1 MLRSGAAYL
10 ESLRDG
16 RQVLIGKERVS
27 DVTTH
32 PAFRNTARSFARI
45 YDLKRAPGNLEAMS
59 YEENGERHSAW
70 YILPKTKE
78 ELRKRTEAHRRV
90 AEWSHGLLGR
100 SMDHVSTFVAGM
112 RMMPEIFGVNDARSA
127 KGFGDNLINYYEHMR
142 DNDIFACYLV
152 ITPQGAR
159 DPEIYKRQTTRNAAL
174 QVVAEDNKGI
184 VLSGIKML
192 GTSAVFSDEA
202 WIGNILP
209 LAPEQKAL
217 SVTCSVRMN
226 APGLQTWVRKSFELN
241 SGNRA
246 DNYFSSQ
253 FDETDAVLVFD
264 RVHVPWERVFVMDNA
279 ALSRDIYFKTPA
291 HIMGNH
297 QSMVRFAEKLKL
309 INGIA
314 HKAAELS
321 GVGHLPA
328 VQQTLG
334 RLMAGE
340 AGLLGMIAGQVE
352 QPETLP
358 SGHMHVNRRYLYAA
372 LHWTSNNYCEI
383 AEKVRELLSAGPF
396 QIPAD
401 CSVFEDAELAQ
412 AFEANWA
419 SPGASPRERY
429 KFIKMAWDLL
439 GSDFAGRHTQYE
451 RFYGGPP
458 FLNDMYNYTWA
469 PWDQR
474 RALVDQILADIELP
488 QATSTKGPH

>member
-1 MLRSGAAYL
+1 MLRTGADYL

-16 RQVLIGKERVS
+16 RRVLIGKERVT

-32 PAFRNTARSFARI
+32 PAFRTTARSFARI
-45 YDLKRAPGNLEAMS
+45 YDLKRSPDHIDAMS
-59 YEENGERHSAW
+59 YEEGGDRHSAW
-70 YILPKTKE
+70 YLLPRRKDD
-78 ELRKRTEAHRRV
+78 LRKRSEAHRRV
-90 AEWSHGLLGR
+90 AEWSYGLLGR
-100 SMDHVSTFVAGM
+100 SQDHVSTFVAGM
-112 RMMPEIFGVNDARSA
+112 RMCPEMFEAGQ
-127 KGFGDNLINYYEHMR
+127 KGFGDNLVRYYEHMR
-142 DNDIFACYLV
+142 NNDIFACYLV
-152 ITPQGAR
+152 ITPQAAR
-159 DPEIYKRQTTRNAAL
+159 DPEVYKRQATGTGTAAL
-174 QVVAEDNKGI
+174 QVVAEDDRGI
-184 VLSGIKML
+184 YLSGIKML

-217 SVTCSVRMN
+217 SVTCSVKMN
-226 APGLQTWVRKSFELN
+226 APGLTIWVRKSFEQH
-241 SGNRA
+241 SVSRV

-253 FDETDAVLVFD
+253 FDESDAVLVMD
-264 RVHVPWERVFVMDNA
+264 RTFVPWERVFVMNNA

-297 QSMVRFAEKLKL
+297 QSMLRFSEKLKL

-334 RLMAGE
+334 RLMAAE
-340 AGLLGMIAGQVE
+340 AGLLGMIAAQVE
-352 QPETLP
+352 CPEASAPGYL
-358 SGHMHVNRRYLYAA
+358 HVNRRYLYAA

-383 AEKVRELLSAGPF
+383 AETVRELLSAGPF

-401 CSVFEDAELAQ
+401 ASLFEDAELAEI
-412 AFEANWA
+412 FEKNWSA
-419 SPGASPRERY
+419 IGAGSSERF

-469 PWDQR
+469 PWPDR
-474 RALVDQILADIELP
+474 RSLVDRVLGDIELP
-488 QATSTKGPH
+488 RPVKAAAE

>member
-1 MLRSGAAYL
+1 MLRTGADYL
-10 ESLRDG
+10 KSLNDG
-16 RQVLIGKERVS
+16 RQVVLGKEIVR

-45 YDLKRAPGNLEAMS
+45 YDLKRSPEHIDAMS
-59 YEENGERHSAW
+59 YAEGGERYSAW
-70 YILPKTKE
+70 YILPRSKDD
-78 ELRKRTEAHRRV
+78 LRKRSEAHRRV
-90 AEWSHGLLGR
+90 AEWSYGLLGR
-100 SMDHVSTFVAGM
+100 SQDHVSTFVSGM
-112 RMMPEIFGVNDARSA
+112 RMMPELFEEGR
-127 KGFGDNLINYYEHMR
+127 KGFGDNLVAYYDHLR
-142 DNDIFACYLV
+142 RNDIFANYLV
-152 ITPQGAR
+152 ITAQSAR
-159 DPEIYKRQTTRNAAL
+159 DPEIYKRQATKNAAL
-174 QVVAEDNKGI
+174 QVVGEDDKGI
-184 VLSGIKML
+184 FLSGIKML

-217 SVTCSVRMN
+217 SITCAVKMN
-226 APGLQTWVRKSFELN
+226 APGLQTWVRKSYELN
-241 SGNRA
+241 ATNRV
-246 DNYFSSQ
+246 DSYFSSQ
-253 FDETDAVLVFD
+253 FDETDAVLIME

-279 ALSRDIYFKTPA
+279 QLSRDIYFKTPA

-297 QSMVRFAEKLKL
+297 QSMMRFTEKLKL
-309 INGIA
+309 LGGIA
-314 HKAAELS
+314 HKAVELA
-321 GVGHLPA
+321 GVGHMLP

-352 QPETLP
+352 SPETLP
-358 SGHMHVNRRYLYAA
+358 NGYMHVNRRYLYAA

-401 CSVFEDAELAQ
+401 SSFFEDPELADIY
-412 AFEANWA
+412 ERNW
-419 SPGASPRERY
+419 GAIGAGAAERY

-469 PWDQR
+469 PWRER
-474 RALVDQILADIELP
+474 RALVDKVLADIELP
-488 QATSTKGPH
+488 KPKAKAAE

>member
-1 MLRSGAAYL
+1 MLRSGADYL

-16 RQVLIGKERVS
+16 RQVLIGKERVK

-45 YDLKRAPGNLEAMS
+45 YDLKRSPEHIDAMS
-59 YEENGERHSAW
+59 YEENGKRYSTW
-70 YILPKTKE
+70 YLLPRTKDD
-78 ELRKRTEAHRRV
+78 LRKRSEAHRRV
-90 AEWSHGLLGR
+90 AEWSYGLLGR
-100 SMDHVSTFVAGM
+100 SQDHVSTFVSGM
-112 RMMPEIFGVNDARSA
+112 RMMPEMFEEGR
-127 KGFGDNLINYYEHMR
+127 KGFGDNLVSYYEHMR

-152 ITPQGAR
+152 ITPQSAR
-159 DPEIYKRQTTRNAAL
+159 DPEIYKRQTSRNAAL
-174 QVVAEDNKGI
+174 QVVAEDDKGI
-184 VLSGIKML
+184 YLSGIKML

-217 SVTCSVRMN
+217 SITCSVKMN
-226 APGLQTWVRKSFELN
+226 APGLQIWVRKSYEQH
-241 SGNRA
+241 SISKI

-253 FDETDAVLVFD
+253 FDETDAVLVMD
-264 RVHVPWERVFVMDNA
+264 RTFVPWERVFVMDNA
-279 ALSRDIYFKTPA
+279 QLSRDIYFKTPA

-297 QSMVRFAEKLKL
+297 QSMTRFAEKLKL
-309 INGIA
+309 VNGVA

-321 GVGHLPA
+321 GVGHMLP

-358 SGHMHVNRRYLYAA
+358 NGYMHVNRRFLYAA
-372 LHWTSNNYCEI
+372 LHWTSNHYAEI
-383 AEKVRELLSAGPF
+383 AEKVREMLSAGPF

-401 CSVFEDAELAQ
+401 ASVFEDAELA
-412 AFEANWA
+412 AIYEANWSA
-419 SPGASPRERY
+419 IGAGASDRF
-429 KFIKMAWDLL
+429 KFIKMSWDLL
-439 GSDFAGRHTQYE
+439 GSDYAGRHTQYE

-469 PWDQR
+469 PWAER
-474 RALVDQILADIELP
+474 RAVIDQILADMELP
-488 QATSTKGPH
+488 KPLATAAE

>member
-1 MLRSGAAYL
+1 MLRTGNDYL

-16 RQVLIGKERVS
+16 RQVLIGKERVA

-32 PAFRNTARSFARI
+32 RAFRNTARSFARI
-45 YDLKRAPGNLEAMS
+45 YDLKRSPEHVDAMS
-59 YEENGERHSAW
+59 YEENGQRHSAW
-70 YILPKTKE
+70 YILPKTKDD
-78 ELRKRTEAHRRV
+78 LRKRAEAHRRI
-90 AEWSHGLLGR
+90 ANWSYGLLGR
-100 SMDHVSTFVAGM
+100 SPDHVSTFVTGM
-112 RMMPEIFGVNDARSA
+112 RMMPEMFEAGH
-127 KGFGDNLINYYEHMR
+127 KGFGDNLVRYYEHMR

-159 DPEIYKRQTTRNAAL
+159 DPEIYKRQATGNAAL
-174 QVVAEDNKGI
+174 KVVGEDDKG
-184 VLSGIKML
+184 VYLSGIKML

-209 LAPEQKAL
+209 LAPEQKSL
-217 SVTCSVRMN
+217 SITCAVKMN
-226 APGLQTWVRKSFELN
+226 APGLQTWVRKSYEQN
-241 SGNRA
+241 SVSRV

-253 FDETDAVLVFD
+253 FDETDAVLVMERTF
-264 RVHVPWERVFVMDNA
+264 VPWERVFVKDDA
-279 ALSRDIYFKTPA
+279 QLSRDIYFKTPA

-297 QSMVRFAEKLKL
+297 QSMIRFAEKLKL

-321 GVGHLPA
+321 GVGHMLP

-334 RLMAGE
+334 RLMAAE

-352 QPETLP
+352 QPETTP
-358 SGHMHVNRRYLYAA
+358 SDHLHVNRRFLYAA

-401 CSVFEDAELAQ
+401 ASVFEDAGLSAIYDN
-412 AFEANWA
+412 NWSA
-419 SPGASPRERY
+419 IGADARERF

-469 PWDQR
+469 PWADR
-474 RALVDQILADIELP
+474 RALVDRVLADIVLP
-488 QATSTKGPH
+488 VPKAQAAE

>member
-1 MLRSGAAYL
+1 MLRTGADYL
-10 ESLRDG
+10 KSLDDG
-16 RQVLIGKERVS
+16 RQIVLGKEIVR

-45 YDLKRAPGNLEAMS
+45 YDMKRSPEHIDAMS

-78 ELRKRTEAHRRV
+78 DLRKRAEAHRRV
-90 AEWSHGLLGR
+90 AEWSYGLLGR
-100 SMDHVSTFVAGM
+100 SPDHVSTFVAGM
-112 RMMPEIFGVNDARSA
+112 RMMPEMFEEGR
-127 KGFGDNLINYYEHMR
+127 KGFGDNLVRYYEHMR

-152 ITPQGAR
+152 ITAQGAR
-159 DPEIYKRQTTRNAAL
+159 DPEIYKRQATRNAAL
-174 QVVAEDNKGI
+174 QVVDEDDKG
-184 VLSGIKML
+184 VFLSGIKML

-217 SVTCSVRMN
+217 SITCAVKMN
-226 APGLQTWVRKSFELN
+226 APGLQTWVRKSYELN
-241 SGNRA
+241 AASRT

-253 FDETDAVLVFD
+253 FDETDAVLVME

-279 ALSRDIYFKTPA
+279 QLSRDIYFKTPA

-297 QSMVRFAEKLKL
+297 QSMLRFAEKLKL

-334 RLMAGE
+334 RLMAAE
-340 AGLLGMIAGQVE
+340 AGLLGMIAGQIE
-352 QPETLP
+352 SPETTP
-358 SGHMHVNRRYLYAA
+358 SGHLHVNRRFLYAA

-401 CSVFEDAELAQ
+401 ASFFEDAELTRIY
-412 AFEANWA
+412 EANWGA
-419 SPGASPRERY
+419 IGAGASERY

-439 GSDFAGRHTQYE
+439 GSEFAGRHTQYE

-469 PWDQR
+469 PWPDR
-474 RALVDQILADIELP
+474 RALVDKVLADIELP
-488 QATSTKGPH
+488 KPKCP

>member
-1 MLRSGAAYL
+1 MLRTGADYL
-10 ESLRDG
+10 KSLNDG
-16 RQVLIGKERVS
+16 RQIVLGKEIVR

-45 YDLKRAPGNLEAMS
+45 YDMKRSPEHIDAMS

-78 ELRKRTEAHRRV
+78 DLRKRAEAHRRV
-90 AEWSHGLLGR
+90 AEWSYGLLGR
-100 SMDHVSTFVAGM
+100 SPDHVSTFVAGM
-112 RMMPEIFGVNDARSA
+112 RMMPEMFEEGR
-127 KGFGDNLINYYEHMR
+127 KGFGDNLIRYYEHMR

-152 ITPQGAR
+152 ITAQGAR
-159 DPEIYKRQTTRNAAL
+159 DPEIYKRQATRNAAL
-174 QVVAEDNKGI
+174 QVVDEDDKG
-184 VLSGIKML
+184 VFLSGIKML

-217 SVTCSVRMN
+217 SITCAVKMN
-226 APGLQTWVRKSFELN
+226 APGVQTWVRKSYELN
-241 SGNRA
+241 AVSRA

-253 FDETDAVLVFD
+253 FDETDAVLVLE

-279 ALSRDIYFKTPA
+279 QLSRDIYFKTPA

-297 QSMVRFAEKLKL
+297 QSMLRFAEKLKL

-334 RLMAGE
+334 RLMAAE
-340 AGLLGMIAGQVE
+340 AGLLGMIAGQIE
-352 QPETLP
+352 SPETTP
-358 SGHMHVNRRYLYAA
+358 SGHLHVNRRFLYAA

-401 CSVFEDAELAQ
+401 SSFFEDAELTRIY
-412 AFEANWA
+412 EANWGA
-419 SPGASPRERY
+419 IGAGASERY

-439 GSDFAGRHTQYE
+439 GSEFAGRHTQYE

-458 FLNDMYNYTWA
+458 FLNDMYSYTWA
-469 PWDQR
+469 PWTDR
-474 RALVDQILADIELP
+474 RALVDKVLADIELP
-488 QATSTKGPH
+488 KPKK